1 MTTPSA
7 FNTRTVYAPSHSRAA
22 QQRAKE
28 LERNVEALRTANFV
42 LTQRLEDAREQ
53 LTARQSETSQW
64 ANSMEAD
71 AERHFNV
78 SAAATPPSILSLTR
92 ITCALHLKQVLTR
105 NPAGAAAAASEG
117 RRRASSVEGVLTPLG
132 ASTRCPQP
140 SCPPPPSPS

>member
-1 MTTPSA
+1 M
-7 FNTRTVYAPSHSRAA
+7 
-22 QQRAKE
+22 
-28 LERNVEALRTANFV
+28 EALRTANFV

-92 ITCALHLKQVLTR
+92 VTCALHPKQVLTR

-132 ASTRCPQP
+132 ASTRCPKAVIRTP
-140 SCPPPPSPS
+140 RPPN